1 MRPLRRRGVFLL
13 LAVIASSC
21 TPAGQV
27 EVTTTPSA
35 VTQPPTTTTVALTT
49 TQAVTATTAATPATT
64 QPTTTTQPATTT
76 TMVEEAGVQ
85 GTGQELLTF
94 NGWATRL
101 DENGC
106 PADPVESYPP
116 STTQMLAD
124 FLYAGMTD
132 GQDVYYEWTLD
143 DRQLLFTELAQW
155 AFGPEGDC
163 LWFELTDP
171 GGLPDGTYALSIF
184 AGAGPEGRPIGNAAA
199 SVGGVAQQQIAEGI
213 AFEGRIVDLDTGL
226 GIPGAMFCILEVPE
240 GMTPDE
246 AIENF
251 FTVRDMDLVAAFTST
266 DAEGFYQLGG
276 LPRADQ
282 YPLVVEAIDYEIV
295 AGTLELLPDD
305 PQAGTIELEDIAM
318 VRR

>member
-1 MRPLRRRGVFLL
+1 MRLPRVWRFFPLLVVM
-13 LAVIASSC
+13 AASC
-21 TPAGQV
+21 TQAGQV
-27 EVTTTPSA
+27 EVTTTLGA
-35 VTQPPTTTTVALTT
+35 VTQPPTTTTVAAATTSTTLPTT
-49 TQAVTATTAATPATT
+49 TTDQPATTTT
-64 QPTTTTQPATTT
+64 QPTTTTT
-76 TMVEEAGVQ
+76 VVEAGVQ
-85 GTGQELLTF
+85 GTGQELFTF
-94 NGWATRL
+94 NGWGTRL
-101 DENGC
+101 DENSC
-106 PADPVESYPP
+106 PADPVESYP
-116 STTQMLAD
+116 SATTQMLAD
-124 FLYAGMTD
+124 FLYEGMTD

-143 DRQLLFTELAQW
+143 DRQLLFTELTEW

-171 GGLPDGTYALSIF
+171 GGLPDGTYALSVF
-184 AGAGPEGRPIGNAAA
+184 AGAGPEGRPIGNAAT
-199 SVGGVAQQQIAEGI
+199 SVGEVAPQQIAEGI

-251 FTVRDMDLVAAFTST
+251 FTVRDMNLVAAFTST

-295 AGTLELLPDD
+295 TGTLELLPDD
-305 PQAGTIELEDIAM
+305 PEAGTIELEDIAM

>member
-1 MRPLRRRGVFLL
+1 MRPLKGFFPLL
-13 LAVIASSC
+13 VVMAASC
-21 TPAGQV
+21 TQAGQV
-27 EVTTTPSA
+27 EVTTTLSA
-35 VTQPPTTTTVALTT
+35 ATQPPTTTTVAATT
-49 TQAVTATTAATPATT
+49 TEATTATTQPTSTTEATTATT
-64 QPTTTTQPATTT
+64 QPTTTTTV
-76 TMVEEAGVQ
+76 VEEAGVQ
-85 GTGQELLTF
+85 GTGQEVLTF

-106 PADPVESYPP
+106 PADPVESYPTG
-116 STTQMLAD
+116 TTQMLSD

-143 DRQLLFTELAQW
+143 DRQLLFTELTTW
-155 AFGPEGDC
+155 AFGPEGEC

-171 GGLPDGTYALSIF
+171 GGVPDGTYALAIF
-184 AGAGPEGRPIGNAAA
+184 AGTGPEGRPIGNAAT
-199 SVGGVAQQQIAEGI
+199 SVGGVAEQQEAEGI

-226 GIPGAMFCILEVPE
+226 GIPGAMFCVLELPE
-240 GMTPDE
+240 GMTAEE

-266 DAEGFYQLGG
+266 DAEGFYRLGG

-282 YPLVVEAIDYEIV
+282 YPLVVEAIDYEAV

-305 PQAGTIELEDIAM
+305 PETGTIELEDIAM